1 MPNLSGLILVTSKTD
16 MFKLTTI
23 YRLVDDLEKLDDF
36 FHNTHLQLAEQLPGL
51 LKSEV
56 TRINGKPGSLQSRFH
71 LMYELYFES
80 EEAYIESFVTEEGL
94 ALAQALIPW
103 EKNKLITWFYGE
115 VFEETVEERSNYQ

>member
-1 MPNLSGLILVTSKTD
+1 
-16 MFKLTTI
+16 MFKLTTL
-23 YRLVDDLEKLDDF
+23 YRQVDDFEKLDDF

-80 EEAYIESFVTEEGL
+80 EEAYMESFATEIGL
-94 ALAQALIPW
+94 ALVQALTPW
-103 EKNKLITWFYGE
+103 EKAKLVTWFYGE
-115 VFEETVEERSNYQ
+115 SFEETEEERTSYQ

>member
-1 MPNLSGLILVTSKTD
+1 MY
-16 MFKLTTI
+16 KLTTL
-23 YRLVDDLEKLDDF
+23 YRIVDDLEKLDDF
-36 FHNTHLQLAEQLPGL
+36 FHNTHLQLAEKLPGL

-80 EEAYIESFVTEEGL
+80 ETAYMESFATEGGM

-103 EKNKLITWFYGE
+103 EKGKLITWFYGE
-115 VFEETVEERSNYQ
+115 VFEETAEERAGYR

>member
-1 MPNLSGLILVTSKTD
+1 
-16 MFKLTTI
+16 MFKLTTL
-23 YRLVDDLEKLDDF
+23 YRQVDDFEKLDNF

-80 EEAYIESFVTEEGL
+80 EEAYMEAFATETGL
-94 ALAQALIPW
+94 ALVQALISW
-103 EKNKLITWFYGE
+103 AEAKLITWFYGE
-115 VFEETVEERSNYQ
+115 TFEETAEERERYQ